1 MPQTELHQTHAD
13 FDKAHADLVNRL
25 KRAEGHLRNV
35 IDMMEAGKSYADL
48 F

>member
-1 MPQTELHQTHAD
+1 MPQTELH
-13 FDKAHADLVNRL
+13 KAHADLVQRL

-35 IDMMEAGKSYADL
+35 IDMIEAGKSYADL